1 MRSIVNKSGVL
12 ALAFLGVCASSARA
26 AEMVVKVPFPF
37 VVQQQ
42 TMPAGEYVVE
52 RVGQGPDALLI
63 RGAKGFDRSAAIVLT
78 TPASGVDPA
87 GNKPALTFNHREN
100 TYQLS
105 TIWESH
111 SEGRTVGRS

>member
-1 MRSIVNKSGVL
+1 MRSIVNKSGLL
-12 ALAFLGVCASSARA
+12 ALAFLGLCASSARA
-26 AEMVVKVPFPF
+26 AEVVVKVPFPF

-52 RVGQGPDALLI
+52 RIGQGPDALLI
-63 RGAKGFDRSAAIVLT
+63 RGAKDRSAAIVLT

-87 GNKPALTFNHREN
+87 GNKPALTFSRHEN

-111 SEGRTVGRS
+111 SEGRTLSRS